1 MEKYDVIVIGS
12 GPGGYEAAAM
22 AAADGLAT
30 LLIERDALGGTC
42 LNRGCIPTK
51 ALCRSAQV
59 AGDMA
64 VASRFGIVA
73 DTASW
78 HTDLGVMVRRKEQ
91 ILAQLREAVDMV
103 TSKCTKVFGE
113 ARLCAPHTVEVDGR
127 QYTAPKIIIATGSE
141 PATLP
146 IPGAGLCVNSDF
158 MLSLEELPESL
169 AVIGGGVI
177 GMEFAAIFSAYGTK
191 VTVIEYCK

>member
-1 MEKYDVIVIGS
+1 MNTSDIIIIGA
-12 GPGGYEAAAM
+12 GPGGYETAVEAVRM
-22 AAADGLAT
+22 GLSVT
-30 LLIERDALGGTC
+30 LIERGSLGGTC

-146 IPGAGLCVNSDF
+146 IPGADCVSTPTSCSR
-158 MLSLEELPESL
+158 LKSCRSRSP
-169 AVIGGGVI
+169 
-177 GMEFAAIFSAYGTK
+177 
-191 VTVIEYCK
+191 

>member
-78 HTDLGVMVRRKEQ
+78 HTDLGVMVRRKQQ

-103 TSKCTKVFGE
+103 TSKCTKVFDE
-113 ARLCAPHTVEVDGR
+113 
-127 QYTAPKIIIATGSE
+127 
-141 PATLP
+141 
-146 IPGAGLCVNSDF
+146 
-158 MLSLEELPESL
+158 
-169 AVIGGGVI
+169 
-177 GMEFAAIFSAYGTK
+177 
-191 VTVIEYCK
+191 